1 MPIATI
7 SHFFYIAAMK
17 ALLPQSYPELLE
29 RLESYYRYS
38 KPGVGELMHHMG
50 FRTDSFKAQAPVFFI
65 RDYSQGKYVFIDP
78 SYKEILGYEAEDLT
92 KAGPFFF
99 ASWFHPSDFK
109 IFSEKAF
116 PETIKF
122 LKKQHPDDRL
132 KFSSSLNY
140 RIKTQNGKY
149 LSVLQRSTYYLHPDT
164 GQPLAVVGFVS
175 DITHYKDDT
184 KIIHTIEKIDWATS
198 VLSRDPVYKAVYY
211 PEPENRLFSK
221 REMEILQLMC
231 QGLTSKEIA
240 KKLFVSINTIN
251 NHRKNILQKSNC
263 RNVSELVNYAL
274 KSGLAG

>member
-78 SYKEILGYEAEDLT
+78 SCKEILGYEAEDLT

-132 KFSSSLNY
+132 KFSSSLN
-140 RIKTQNGKY
+140 
-149 LSVLQRSTYYLHPDT
+149 
-164 GQPLAVVGFVS
+164 
-175 DITHYKDDT
+175 
-184 KIIHTIEKIDWATS
+184 
-198 VLSRDPVYKAVYY
+198 
-211 PEPENRLFSK
+211 
-221 REMEILQLMC
+221 
-231 QGLTSKEIA
+231 
-240 KKLFVSINTIN
+240 
-251 NHRKNILQKSNC
+251 
-263 RNVSELVNYAL
+263 
-274 KSGLAG
+274 